1 MKNPAIAANPAPAI
15 LISEFGGVDRS
26 GRIEVS
32 KGELEDLFGLTAVEF
47 DLLSRQA
54 FTGTEPSRTPL
65 KIVVESA
72 IVKDTRNRFM
82 VLYAVTTPRLFV
94 ET

>member
-15 LISEFGGVDRS
+15 LISESEEGDCS

-32 KGELEDLFGLTAVEF
+32 KGELEDLSGLTAVGF
-47 DLLSRQA
+47 DLLNGQA
-54 FTGTEPSRTPL
+54 SAGTEPSKTPL
-65 KIVVESA
+65 KIVAERA

-82 VLYAVTTPRLFV
+82 VLYTVTTLLIIS
-94 ET
+94 